1 MDGSPFCDYVFTDA
15 PANLCAN
22 ANSIMCVSL
31 CTDGRTDP
39 AHAANHPV
47 TTLC

>member
-31 CTDGRTDP
+31 CTDP

-47 TTLC
+47 TTPC